1 MALLMTLSGRRKP
14 DLEEDRGDDS
24 SVQQFRKWRLNDVGV
39 DMSLGRCSSFEWHR
53 RQ

>member
-1 MALLMTLSGRRKP
+1 MTLSGRRKP

-24 SVQQFRKWRLNDVGV
+24 SVGQFSQWRLDYVGV
-39 DMSLGRCSSFEWHR
+39 GVSLGRYSSSEWYR